1 MASSFG
7 RSDRGLSCRLRCC
20 MPHSQVFGH
29 TGMLLAGPAHGT
41 SAVGT
46 RCECWGARM
55 EREVTDE
62 PTQVPGA
69 GNGGARA
76 PGAGDGGA
84 RAPGAGVGE
93 GRARG
98 GGGAVQPEPATV
110 QGRRRAAGGDQASAA
125 ADPGAAPGSGDL
137 TDELL
142 RSDQWTDEMV
152 RAAGIP
158 VTDVPFV
165 TIGGGI
171 GSFVTVDYL
180 RVAGVQTDRMAVLS
194 NLDFPWQTYEY
205 LTRVSQIPKPER
217 IRSDS
222 ASRPDNLWGFPSY
235 ALSEA
240 IGDRTLAPLWQ
251 VLIEP
256 IFADYYT
263 PKAGRVFAGLERET
277 KRIDYPKMLVKGQVR
292 MIRKR
297 RGGGYFIILTPMVG
311 STPTK
316 RLAYRAEF
324 IHLAVGY
331 PGLRF
336 LPELQAFR
344 THN

>member
-46 RCECWGARM
+46 RFQFCGARM
-55 EREVTDE
+55 ERDVTDE

-84 RAPGAGVGE
+84 RAPGAGDGE
-93 GRARG
+93 ARAPG

-110 QGRRRAAGGDQASAA
+110 QRRRRPAGGGPASAA
-125 ADPGAAPGSGDL
+125 AGPGAAPGSGDL

-240 IGDRTLAPLWQ
+240 ISERSLAPLWQ
-251 VLIEP
+251 VFVEP
-256 IFADYYT
+256 MWADFYT
-263 PKAGRVFAGLERET
+263 PKAGRVFAGLERESA
-277 KRIDYPKMLVKGQVR
+277 RIGWAQMLGKGPIPMGRERQ
-292 MIRKR
+292 
-297 RGGGYFIILTPMVG
+297 GGGLLVVPTP
-311 STPTK
+311 
-316 RLAYRAEF
+316 L
-324 IHLAVGY
+324 
-331 PGLRF
+331 
-336 LPELQAFR
+336 
-344 THN
+344 